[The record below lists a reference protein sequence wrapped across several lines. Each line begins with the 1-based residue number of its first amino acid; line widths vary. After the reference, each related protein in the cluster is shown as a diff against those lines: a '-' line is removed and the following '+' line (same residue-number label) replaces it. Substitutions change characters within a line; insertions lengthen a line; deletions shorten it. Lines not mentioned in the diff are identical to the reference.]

1 MDLEFLKR
9 LITQVGL
16 ISSHQPF
23 KSQEFGLWQNRE
35 SRDFERTQYSVA
47 GFENAGT

>member
-23 KSQEFGLWQNRE
+23 KTREFGLWQKRE
-35 SRDFERTQYSVA
+35 SRDFKRTQYSVA
-47 GFENAGT
+47 GFENGAT

>member
-23 KSQEFGLWQNRE
+23 KSWEFGLWQRRE
-35 SRDFERTQYSVA
+35 SRFQKDPVYCCWF
-47 GFENAGT
+47 